1 MKKFISVLLTVILC
15 FSTVTAFAET
25 PLIDESQSMMGD
37 VNGNGKVTAADAR
50 IILRVSAKIDPA
62 DSISLYNT
70 DADGNGK
77 ITASD
82 ARIVLRVSA
91 NLSEFVYGF
100 DGNGI
105 PCALNVLR
113 SDEYFVNASYKE
125 PSSSTTVSMSL
136 ARNGKNIYIIS
147 DDMGFD
153 MSEIGFSECG
163 MMLNEDK
170 VYAIMG
176 SDKSKVAMFIPDK
189 MCEEMGMTKEELDE
203 ISGLLSSFIADDIGT
218 ASRDIRNGE
227 SVFCYTYA
235 IEGYTYFLNV
245 STNGRL
251 LSIDGES
258 LSGEESIR
266 ETLIT
271 FNEISA
277 DSVADYFDLNN
288 YELI

>member
-1 MKKFISVLLTVILC
+1 MKKFISVLLTVIMC
-15 FSTVTAFAET
+15 FSAVTAFAQT
-25 PLIDESQSMMGD
+25 PLFDESQSMMGD
-37 VNGNGKVTAADAR
+37 ANGNGKVTAADAR
-50 IILRVSAKIDPA
+50 IVLRVAAKIDPA
-62 DSISLYNT
+62 DSISLYDT

-82 ARIVLRVSA
+82 ARLVLRVAA

-100 DGNGI
+100 DGNGL

-113 SDEYFVNASYKE
+113 SDKYFVNASYKE

-153 MSEIGFSECG
+153 MSEISFSECG
-163 MMLNEDK
+163 MMINEDK

-176 SDKSKVAMFIPDK
+176 SDKAKVAMYIPDK
-189 MCEEMGMTKEELDE
+189 MCEEMGMSKDELNE

-218 ASRDIRNGE
+218 ASREIRDGE
-227 SVFCYTYA
+227 SVFCYTYE
-235 IEGYTYFLNV
+235 IDGYTYFLYAA
-245 STNGRL
+245 SNGSL

-258 LSGEESIR
+258 SSGK